1 MTTPIVAITG
11 SSSDP
16 AVTGPAAFAA
26 VQEHNRPD
34 TINKQ
39 AAEIKDLKRKVQELL
54 NDRIDMVEQ
63 MIELKSDMVEQHN
76 HVQSELDRMS
86 TPDGYDE
93 TGNPRGNQALRNII
107 GNGSTALEEKITDI
121 IPPEWREEEESEDDQ

>member
-1 MTTPIVAITG
+1 MAG
-11 SSSDP
+11 SSSDS
-16 AVTGPAAFAA
+16 AGPAAFAA
-26 VQEHNRPD
+26 MQAHNRET
-34 TINKQ
+34 TIAEQ
-39 AAEIKDLKRKVQELL
+39 AKEIKDLKRKVEELL
-54 NDRIDMVEQ
+54 DDRVRMVERVF
-63 MIELKSDMVEQHN
+63 ELKSDMVEQHN

-121 IPPEWREEEESEDDQ
+121 IPLEWREDEEGEDDM